1 MILVSVSE
9 DRALRSRGL
18 ALGADAY
25 LTKKDCASGRLLG
38 EVAAVLSRRRAG

>member
-1 MILVSVSE
+1 VSE
-9 DRALRSRGL
+9 ERELRARGL

-38 EVAAVLSRRRAG
+38 EVAAVLSRRRTG